1 MTELTDL
8 ANSIAQ
14 SKEEIRQAIEERGMP
29 CSVSVPFA
37 DYADKIRNMTV
48 TNYVDSIYATN
59 YTGATISEGDK
70 VFLNKKGLDSTSS
83 FMTTKS
89 GGTSSSSYISLV
101 DTSGNVTWQSFNGYI
116 YNNNNGNIIASSA
129 IVNGSN
135 KESDSLTQFFPKYDC
150 YGRMYWRDY
159 VFQNGIVTQRSTIF
173 LNDDYDIKYYSSSTE
188 NVSLYKMNRA
198 TNEVIKTIS
207 LTTSSTLYPGRRQSF
222 MIDNNVYI
230 PGNASGSTS
239 QPYYRFEIN
248 DIDSSSSG
256 IYSSNYDYYS
266 VFHYITPDG
275 KYCFNSKNEYS
286 SISNSPLC
294 FDIKAYEIRNGDLYQ
309 QKVFNNPKLMDIL
322 NSRCWL
328 SFNEQTGILCAMKNN
343 NTAFGVFKYENEDF
357 TTIPIEISAS
367 EIPQNQNC
375 VGMSISD
382 DFSALNLRDKT
393 FKLVQSPDGSYKAIN
408 YSKGLTEDVLTG
420 IAQADAENGERFEVI
435 TLFPPEI
442 ATTVRVKVE
451 GNEPANITQTIVE

>member
-29 CSVSVPFA
+29 CSVSVPLA

-48 TNYVDSIYATN
+48 TNYVDSIYAVN
-59 YTGATISEGDK
+59 YTGATVSEGDK
-70 VFLNKKGLDSTSS
+70 VFLNKKGLDSTTS
-83 FMTTKS
+83 FRTIKSTTVNY
-89 GGTSSSSYISLV
+89 GYMCLV
-101 DTSGNVTWQSFNGYI
+101 DTSGNNTWQSYDGYI
-116 YNNNNGNIIASSA
+116 YDTNSENIIASSA
-129 IVNGSN
+129 TVHTESSSGSTN
-135 KESDSLTQFFPKYDC
+135 SFALTQYFPKYDS
-150 YGRMYWRDY
+150 YGRMYWRNY
-159 VFQNGIVTQRSTIF
+159 VFQNGIVTERSTIF
-173 LNDDYDIKYYSSSTE
+173 LNDDYDLKYYNASTK
-188 NVSLYKMNRA
+188 NASLYKMNRA

-207 LTTSSTLYPGRRQSF
+207 LTSANNMYMYNEQCL
-222 MIDNNVYI
+222 MINNVIYI
-230 PGNASGSTS
+230 PASISNGD
-239 QPYYRFEIN
+239 YYKFIIN
-248 DIDSSSSG
+248 DIDSTFSGSSFNDANS
-256 IYSSNYDYYS
+256 YSI
-266 VFHYITPDG
+266 FHYLTPDK
-275 KYCFNSKNEYS
+275 KYAFKSYAQSGSTNNSLLNFKV
-286 SISNSPLC
+286 
-294 FDIKAYEIRNGDLYQ
+294 KAYTIKDDYFYQ
-309 QKVFNNPKLMDIL
+309 EKVFNNARLMDIL

-328 SFNEQTGILCAMKNN
+328 SFNEQTGILCACKNDN
-343 NTAFGVFKYENEDF
+343 SAFGVFKYENDDF

-367 EIPQNQNC
+367 EIPSDVYC
-375 VGMSISD
+375 AGMSISD
-382 DFSALNLRDKT
+382 DFSTLNIRNKT